1 MVKLSRD
8 QNTVAFDEGVEIY
21 SGIPYFP
28 LTESWSINIYFG
40 KLVFKSLKNQLKKS
54 ILHYTT
60 FGLPILSN
68 NDDDIVTVHDL
79 FFLEQGDEAH
89 RKFFNV
95 SEMILRRFLRFR
107 NVVAPSFFI
116 KRELEDYGFDGKIKV
131 IYLPPQKGINF
142 MNDKISARKILGLPM
157 DKNLILSVS
166 SGLRRKNLKVVAEV
180 MGNFDDKTSLVKVGY
195 PLDGAYNFSSLESAK
210 LNLIYNACDAFLF
223 PSLKEGYGRPLV
235 EAMASGLPAV
245 VSDIQV
251 FREICGRSAIFVE
264 PTKDGCLLGLKE
276 ALNNPEQIGKEGL
289 TRSKMFSR
297 ENFINEVR
305 QYYLSIAD
313 QRGP

>member
-1 MVKLSRD
+1 
-8 QNTVAFDEGVEIY
+8 
-21 SGIPYFP
+21 
-28 LTESWSINIYFG
+28 
-40 KLVFKSLKNQLKKS
+40 
-54 ILHYTT
+54 
-60 FGLPILSN
+60 
-68 NDDDIVTVHDL
+68 
-79 FFLEQGDEAH
+79 
-89 RKFFNV
+89 
-95 SEMILRRFLRFR
+95 
-107 NVVAPSFFI
+107 
-116 KRELEDYGFDGKIKV
+116 
-131 IYLPPQKGINF
+131 
-142 MNDKISARKILGLPM
+142 
-157 DKNLILSVS
+157 
-166 SGLRRKNLKVVAEV
+166 
-180 MGNFDDKTSLVKVGY
+180 
-195 PLDGAYNFSSLESAK
+195 LDGAYNFSSLESAK

-305 QYYLSIAD
+305 SYYLSIAD